1 MENPPSGMYVPV
13 RDKNFVVQE
22 ALENLWLVVSCRASD
37 GPQNLLFVGP
47 TGCGKTSSAEQYAA
61 ATNRHVLDYSCATRR
76 EPRDWFG
83 YWALRNGQTVWI
95 ESAFAR
101 ACRTGDCVI
110 ILDEISRATAAVLN
124 GLMSLLDHRR
134 CLWLEEKQELLTVG
148 RNVVFAATMNEGAS
162 YTGTLAL
169 DRALRDRFSRRVEVG
184 FLPPDKEAQVL
195 VGRTGCDRALAESLV
210 EIASNVRAKAES
222 DEATFSQAIST
233 RQLIAAAGDFT
244 HGGVESLTYTLV
256 NHFSSEG
263 GDASERAAILQLVQG
278 KFGSDEEKSEASAM
292 EGLDCD

>member
-1 MENPPSGMYVPV
+1 
-13 RDKNFVVQE
+13 
-22 ALENLWLVVSCRASD
+22 
-37 GPQNLLFVGP
+37 
-47 TGCGKTSSAEQYAA
+47 
-61 ATNRHVLDYSCATRR
+61 
-76 EPRDWFG
+76 
-83 YWALRNGQTVWI
+83 
-95 ESAFAR
+95 
-101 ACRTGDCVI
+101 
-110 ILDEISRATAAVLN
+110 
-124 GLMSLLDHRR
+124 
-134 CLWLEEKQELLTVG
+134 
-148 RNVVFAATMNEGAS
+148 
-162 YTGTLAL
+162 LAL

-195 VGRTGCDRALAESLV
+195 VGRTGCDRAVAESLV